1 MVFVVFNNGGYR
13 IIKQRLKLFH
23 GTDRFIGMDFV
34 DPPIEFA
41 ALAAAL
47 GMQGCRVE
55 SPAAFETA
63 YAEALAANEP
73 VLLEV
78 MIDGSV

>member
-1 MVFVVFNNGGYR
+1 MTFIVFNNGRYR

-41 ALAAAL
+41 ALAQAL
-47 GMQGCRVE
+47 GMQGHRVE
-55 SPAAFETA
+55 TPPEFKTAF
-63 YAEALAANEP
+63 AEALGSREP

-78 MIDGSV
+78 MVDGSV